1 LKAAIS
7 VELLRHLDQN
17 HIAYS
22 IVTETGGDAY
32 PATPRLARK
41 RKQLEAVKR
50 WFYHDW
56 RRIEPKLRTSIVEGI
71 SVFLSLLDDN
81 PSVKTTFCP
90 PKECYDLDL
99 NHAGH
104 FGIPMPPFS
113 QLLEQGKVCALN
125 FPITMNPGL
134 ARTIGTLMKQ
144 DSPEPH
150 SLDGDRTS
158 SSLAGNP
165 LSLR

>member
-81 PSVKTTFCP
+81 H
-90 PKECYDLDL
+90 L
-99 NHAGH
+99 
-104 FGIPMPPFS
+104 
-113 QLLEQGKVCALN
+113 
-125 FPITMNPGL
+125 
-134 ARTIGTLMKQ
+134 
-144 DSPEPH
+144 
-150 SLDGDRTS
+150 
-158 SSLAGNP
+158 
-165 LSLR
+165 